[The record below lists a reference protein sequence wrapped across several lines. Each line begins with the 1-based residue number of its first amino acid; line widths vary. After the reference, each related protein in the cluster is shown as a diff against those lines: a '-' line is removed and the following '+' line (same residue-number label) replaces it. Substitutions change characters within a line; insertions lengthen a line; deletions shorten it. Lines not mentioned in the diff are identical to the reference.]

1 MLLYAHDERRAGKM
15 TVQVLATGFS
25 VFPGAPE
32 NPTAWAMA
40 ELAREGWQPAGA
52 QLTTR
57 TLSARFDVWEREFA
71 PLLADTKPDVVVAF
85 GLSAKTSGI
94 TLESSARNRVACDR
108 PDFTG
113 AVAISEFVLAGGAE
127 VLPARLP
134 LQEISV
140 ALRMADVPVVRSD
153 DAGDYICNLLLYRL
167 LHATQSEGPRVTG
180 FVHVPY
186 LDTQI
191 ARLAR
196 AGHALE
202 YGATLSEAQLLKAV
216 KIVIECCVR
225 AMARAKA

>member
-1 MLLYAHDERRAGKM
+1 M

-40 ELAREGWQPAGA
+40 ELAREGWRPEGA
-52 QLTTR
+52 RLATR
-57 TLSARFDVWEREFA
+57 TLSVRFNLWEREFA
-71 PLLADTKPDVVVAF
+71 PLLAETKPDAVVAF
-85 GLSAKTSGI
+85 GLSAKTTGI
-94 TLESSARNRVACDR
+94 TLEALGRNRVARDR

-113 AVAISEFVLAGGAE
+113 AVATSEFVLADGAE
-127 VLPARLP
+127 ALPSRLP

-167 LHATQSEGPRVTG
+167 LHATQADGPRVAG

-186 LDTQI
+186 LDTQA

-202 YGATLSEAQLLKAV
+202 YGATLSEVQLLKAV
-216 KIVIECCVR
+216 KIVIECC
-225 AMARAKA
+225 ARAVARA